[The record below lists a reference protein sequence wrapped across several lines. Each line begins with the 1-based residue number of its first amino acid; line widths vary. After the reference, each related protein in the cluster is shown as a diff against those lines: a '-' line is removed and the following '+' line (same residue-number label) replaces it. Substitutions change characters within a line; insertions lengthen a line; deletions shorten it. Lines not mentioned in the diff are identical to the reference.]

1 MPPTVPTSAF
11 SGILTVPKSLAWL
24 ASGVWSYAHDDRHGM
39 PATLTEPW
47 SVSQVMVVTISDA
60 VLDYAQ
66 EIKRTLRREKFR
78 VDLDD
83 SSSTV
88 NRKVREAQLS
98 KYNYILV
105 RCCAL

>member
-1 MPPTVPTSAF
+1 
-11 SGILTVPKSLAWL
+11 
-24 ASGVWSYAHDDRHGM
+24 
-39 PATLTEPW
+39 
-47 SVSQVMVVTISDA
+47 MVVTISDA

-66 EIKRTLRREKFR
+66 DIKRALRREKFR

-88 NRKVREAQLS
+88 PRKVREAQLS

-105 RCCAL
+105 RCCGPSHEPRHDRASCAFLA

>member
-1 MPPTVPTSAF
+1 M
-11 SGILTVPKSLAWL
+11 
-24 ASGVWSYAHDDRHGM
+24 
-39 PATLTEPW
+39 
-47 SVSQVMVVTISDA
+47 VTISDS
-60 VLDYAQ
+60 VVDYAQ
-66 EIKRTLRREKFR
+66 EVRRILRREKLR

-105 RCCAL
+105 RCCCCQHVAWQTYMLVVHGSAAGCSGLQWRQIVSCD

>member
-1 MPPTVPTSAF
+1 M
-11 SGILTVPKSLAWL
+11 
-24 ASGVWSYAHDDRHGM
+24 
-39 PATLTEPW
+39 
-47 SVSQVMVVTISDA
+47 VTISDA
-60 VLDYAQ
+60 VMDYAQ
-66 EIKRTLRREKFR
+66 DVKRALRREKFR

-105 RCCAL
+105 RCCASRWTG

>member
-1 MPPTVPTSAF
+1 
-11 SGILTVPKSLAWL
+11 
-24 ASGVWSYAHDDRHGM
+24 
-39 PATLTEPW
+39 
-47 SVSQVMVVTISDA
+47 MVVTISDA

-105 RCCAL
+105 RCSAP